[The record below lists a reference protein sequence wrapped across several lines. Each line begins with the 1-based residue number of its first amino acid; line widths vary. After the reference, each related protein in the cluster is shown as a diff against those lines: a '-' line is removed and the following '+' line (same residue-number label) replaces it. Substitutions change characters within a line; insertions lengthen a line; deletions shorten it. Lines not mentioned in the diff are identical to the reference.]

1 MLCCAVLC
9 VSVSVCV
16 VFVSPL
22 TSRVSNFSS
31 ASTQSAAQAAE
42 LAATKVAAAEE
53 RANAARLE
61 AMAAAS
67 RELDAL
73 SAQLAD
79 MRREAEALRLRSDEA
94 ARREAAALREAES
107 SREALRDA
115 TTRSKAELAAREAE
129 IQVALK
135 AQAESADVASRTRAE
150 AERRLAEAKALHQE
164 AVKMLDTATQ
174 GCVLRCRRLGVRGVR
189 PGLTS
194 SCGRRYRSA
203 SEVRE
208 RVTSYEQELEQ
219 ERRRA
224 ASIERQLVK
233 IGGVDAALPALTDG
247 TPAYIAAAGDSANG
261 DVPPPPPAY
270 GQPVKWGSPV
280 PQGAQ
285 DGRKDVIIQA
295 AREHEAELQK
305 QIKRLEVQVRR
316 REREAKDSHNKY
328 ARIRN
333 ALVHARGDDQALAL
347 VAEDDAA
354 QQQQKGLVLDKPP
367 TRRDAHGRLVV
378 RNQPG
383 GKEGQKALARL
394 AALGKVKATSPQTRQ
409 VQTYSYGLGT
419 VASPSALQLSYQT
432 RARSAPTAH
441 LEMRKK
447 RRAHAA
453 PRYSHRPVGT
463 PGSALPLSPG
473 SALPLT
479 PASSTPGSSPRGGLE
494 RSPSRMELLLV
505 SQKEAREASSPHA
518 TARATLRKQVL
529 THKREQRQREKERE
543 AVRGAHVRER
553 REKGLS
559 NMAKAYENARAR
571 SKQRVAGRD
580 RSASNASSLSPR
592 ASPSSK
598 LVKSADDKVALEK
611 LLATQY
617 PKAEPYGLRAMLYSD
632 DEDEAAKG
640 AEDDVA
646 KTAETLLAESKQ
658 KMSVLQAALKASRD
672 AEQASVKQ
680 VMLIMKQG
688 VAVANGG
695 SLQDAVQDGGI
706 STGESGDDDEE
717 DDSSSEYGS
726 SDEEEEDSSDVTD
739 SDDEYDS
746 ADDSDYIP
754 DSDDESGSEYTDE
767 SDDDDDDDDESSDED
782 DE

>member
-1 MLCCAVLC
+1 
-9 VSVSVCV
+9 
-16 VFVSPL
+16 
-22 TSRVSNFSS
+22 
-31 ASTQSAAQAAE
+31 
-42 LAATKVAAAEE
+42 
-53 RANAARLE
+53 
-61 AMAAAS
+61 MAAAS

-174 GCVLRCRRLGVRGVR
+174 GCVLRCCRLAAHGVR
-189 PGLTS
+189 PGGGVLTP

-270 GQPVKWGSPV
+270 GQPVKWGSPA

-672 AEQASVKQ
+672 AEQASAKQ

-767 SDDDDDDDDESSDED
+767 SDDDDDDDDDESSDED